1 MEQLMVLAGIDEN
14 EITLFVILGCIAISI
29 VAMATVYYH
38 QKNKLREKTKQE
50 IAAYVAEGSMT
61 PEDAER
67 IIKAG
72 NEDNA

>member
-1 MEQLMVLAGIDEN
+1 MNQLMLAAIDDNSVTVL
-14 EITLFVILGCIAISI
+14 VILGCIAITI

-67 IIKAG
+67 IINAGKALH
-72 NEDNA
+72 E

>member
-1 MEQLMVLAGIDEN
+1 MNQLLLASIEKG
-14 EITLFVILGCIAISI
+14 EITVVVILGCIAVSI
-29 VAMATVYYH
+29 IAMSTVYYH

-72 NEDNA
+72 NESDE